1 MKSSTQPQSSNDTLT
16 LHWIVV
22 GFMVT
27 LLLAYLVF
35 CHTLGKTMQQP
46 LPDDQ
51 RIWLR
56 TLLYGIAIIALPI
69 TNLIRHIQ
77 LRLNQTMPGNK
88 SARSRYLLTV
98 IVSMTM
104 VESIGVFGVIMFLL
118 GDGYNTLYI
127 FTIVS
132 ALGMFLYRPKVDEY
146 ESIVAALAE
155 RSDHSVT

>member
-1 MKSSTQPQSSNDTLT
+1 MFTPIQPKTSNDTLT
-16 LHWIVV
+16 PHWVVV
-22 GFMVT
+22 GFMAI
-27 LLLAYLVF
+27 LLLAYVAF
-35 CHTLGKTMQQP
+35 CHSLGKEMQQP
-46 LPDDQ
+46 LPGDQ

-56 TLLYGIAIIALPI
+56 TLLYVVAIVTLPM

-88 SARSRYLLTV
+88 SPQSRYLLTV
-98 IVSMTM
+98 IVSMTL
-104 VESIGVFGVIMFLL
+104 VESIGLFGLIMFLL

-155 RSDHSVT
+155 RSETD